1 MNISTGFE
9 ISVNADYDYSQWK
22 YLVAIKSKKSIV
34 PISSPVFAFYK
45 DSLPGVSQDCVLGV
59 YNVETTTAFECE
71 ADSVVLDKNS
81 ESRRHQ
87 GFIVYTADYKYADFD
102 NILRTL
108 KNKDGNSIV
117 VCLDGI
123 LDPHNLGSIIRVC
136 ECGGVDALIIPERRS
151 ALVTDTVMRIS
162 EGGANHVRI
171 AKVVNLN
178 NALTDLKDI
187 GYWVT
192 GAELGGENL
201 YKADLTGKTVLVI
214 GGEGTGIKKHTK
226 EICDRIVTI
235 PLRGKVNSLNASVA
249 CGIVLFEALRQ
260 SYE

>member
-1 MNISTGFE
+1 MKTEGK
-9 ISVNADYDYSQWK
+9 NAVRELLKTEVDIEK
-22 YLVAIKSKKSIV
+22 ALVQNGLKDAESKAIIETLRQKKVKIQ
-34 PISSPVFAFYK
+34 F
-45 DSLPGVSQDCVLGV
+45 
-59 YNVETTTAFECE
+59 

-102 NILRTL
+102 DILKTL

-178 NALTDLKDI
+178 NSLTDLKDI

-260 SYE
+260 ANE